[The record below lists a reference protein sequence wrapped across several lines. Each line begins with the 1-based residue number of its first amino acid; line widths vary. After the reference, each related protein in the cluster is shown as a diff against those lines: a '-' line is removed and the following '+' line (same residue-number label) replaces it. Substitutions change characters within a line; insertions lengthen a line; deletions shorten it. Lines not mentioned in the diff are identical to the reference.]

1 MKIVLDSNILFSA
14 LIKDSATRQLI
25 LKYENTFLFP
35 SYIFNEFEAHKD
47 ELMIKSKMGKKEF
60 DKLLELLLKK
70 VLIIPDEAL
79 KAYREEAIEIVK
91 GIDKDDAVFVA
102 CALAYPES
110 VIWSDDKDLK
120 KQKKIKIVSTTEMV
134 TLLKN

>member
-35 SYIFNEFEAHKD
+35 SYIFNELEAHKD
-47 ELMIKSKMGKKEF
+47 ELVVKSKMGEREF

-70 VLIIPDEAL
+70 VLIVPDEAL

-102 CALAYPES
+102 CALAHPES